1 MGVVPASRRGGCRG
15 PVLGKGSGFVHLI
28 LGRPGEEGGTLICC
42 TLPVRKQSLVKVKY
56 LPKVTHWVWGWG
68 AGGGSVS
75 PVNPEETE
83 AEAHPFNALMPGMG
97 PLWVYSP

>member
-1 MGVVPASRRGGCRG
+1 M
-15 PVLGKGSGFVHLI
+15 
-28 LGRPGEEGGTLICC
+28 
-42 TLPVRKQSLVKVKY
+42 KY
-56 LPKVTHWVWGWG
+56 LPKVTRWVVGVGSWGWG

-83 AEAHPFNALMPGMG
+83 AGAHPFNALMPGMG